1 MVDERICELFQAK
14 RSRLND
20 LLKEV
25 LIQLAKFKSTWRV
38 RRRHFGQ
45 YVSTR
50 WLSLGRPYLLLMQD
64 TLLFGT
70 WKMRRTSFSLPER
83 ALAKWMGHC
92 SKSNVLMLSTGLPFH
107 SRLVMSSMAFM
118 DYEILLIKE
127 LINVYCCW
135 KKLDCSV

>member
-70 WKMRRTSFSLPER
+70 WKMRRTYFSLPER

-107 SRLVMSSMAFM
+107 SRLVMSSIAFM
-118 DYEILLIKE
+118 DYEILLIKGPA
-127 LINVYCCW
+127 Y
-135 KKLDCSV
+135 